1 MLDVILL
8 AASVASF
15 ALMLVYVLA
24 CEKM

>member
-8 AASVASF
+8 AAGVASF
-15 ALMLVYVLA
+15 ALMLVYVIA